1 MLISDCH
8 FCMNSDFKIKSSLKS
23 NTDFEPLKKTDL
35 AKYSLVHIHQ
45 IWIEQNVTSDIYD
58 YYYA

>member
-1 MLISDCH
+1 
-8 FCMNSDFKIKSSLKS
+8 MNCDFKITSSLES

-45 IWIEQNVTSDIYD
+45 IWIEQNVTSAIYD